1 MSKYVIKGGNKI
13 IGDVRISGAKNAT
26 LGVLAASIMAD
37 EDIIIENI
45 PDVWDIN
52 IMIKSIEVLGAYVE
66 RIDRNTVKINGSG
79 INTSELINPELGKMR
94 ATYYFVGALLGKNKN
109 AKVIYPGG
117 CDIGERPIDLH
128 LKGFR
133 ALGAN
138 SLIDG
143 DYIITEANELRGNNI
158 YLDIVSVGATINIM
172 LASVL
177 ADGMTI
183 IENAAKEPHVVD
195 IANFLNT
202 IGANVKGAG
211 TDTIRIKGV
220 KKLHGA
226 TYTMIPDQIEAGT
239 YMALATITK
248 GDITIKNVIPKHLES
263 ISAKLVDM
271 GSTVIHYDEAVR
283 VISGDNIIPT
293 NIMTS
298 PYPGF
303 PTDMQP
309 QIVCTLCLANGTSQ
323 VIESIFENRFKYIN
337 EIKKMGAVCSLKQ
350 NQLTI
355 DGVQR
360 LNPANITAPDLRA
373 GAALVLLALATEGI
387 SIIDKIEYVER
398 GYEDFV
404 NKLTELGASII
415 KVNDN
420 EDINEIIKKI

>member
-13 IGDVRISGAKNAT
+13 VGDVRISGAKNAT

-37 EDIIIENI
+37 EDVIIENI

-52 IMIKSIEVLGAYVE
+52 MMIKSIEVLGANVE
-66 RIDRNTVKINGSG
+66 RIDRNTVKINGSN
-79 INTSELINPELGKMR
+79 IKTSDLINPELGKMR
-94 ATYYFVGALLGKNKN
+94 ATYYFVGALLGKYKK
-109 AKVIYPGG
+109 AKIIYPGG
-117 CDIGERPIDLH
+117 CDIGERPVNLH
-128 LKGFR
+128 LKGFKS
-133 ALGAN
+133 LGADACIN
-138 SLIDG
+138 G
-143 DYIITEANELRGNNI
+143 DYIETSANELKGNNI

-172 LASVL
+172 LAAIL
-177 ADGMTI
+177 ADGVTT

-263 ISAKLVDM
+263 ISAKLIDI

-283 VISGDNIIPT
+283 VISGENILPT
-293 NIMTS
+293 NVMTS

-309 QIVCTLCLANGTSQ
+309 QIVCTLCLAKGTSQ
-323 VIESIFENRFKYIN
+323 VIESIFEDRFKYIN

-355 DGVQR
+355 EGVEK
-360 LNPANITAPDLRA
+360 LSPANITALDLRA
-373 GAALVLLALATEGI
+373 GAALVLLALATDGV
-387 SIIDKIEYVER
+387 SVIDKIEYVER

-404 NKLTELGASII
+404 NKLTELGANIV
-415 KVNDN
+415 KVNDDQ
-420 EDINEIIKKI
+420 DINEIIKNI

>member
-1 MSKYVIKGGNKI
+1 MSKYVIKGGNRI
-13 IGDVRISGAKNAT
+13 VGDVRISGAKNAT

-37 EDIIIENI
+37 EDVIIENI

-52 IMIKSIEVLGAYVE
+52 MMIKSIEVLGAEVD
-66 RIDRNTVKINGSG
+66 RIDRNTVRINGSK
-79 INTSELINPELGKMR
+79 IITSNLVNPELGKMR
-94 ATYYFVGALLGKNKN
+94 ATYYFVGALLGKFKK

-117 CDIGERPIDLH
+117 CDIGERPVDLH
-128 LKGFR
+128 LKGFKS
-133 ALGAN
+133 LGADACIN
-138 SLIDG
+138 G
-143 DYIITEANELRGNNI
+143 DFIETSAKELRGNNI
-158 YLDIVSVGATINIM
+158 YLDKVSVGATINIM
-172 LASVL
+172 LAAILSEGV
-177 ADGMTI
+177 TT

-202 IGANVKGAG
+202 IGANIKGAG

-263 ISAKLVDM
+263 ISAKLVDT

-283 VISGDNIIPT
+283 VIGGEKILPT
-293 NIMTS
+293 NVMTS

-309 QIVCTLCLANGTSQ
+309 QIVCTLCLSSGTSQ
-323 VIESIFENRFKYIN
+323 VIEAIFEDRFKYIN

-355 DGVQR
+355 EGVEK
-360 LNPANITAPDLRA
+360 LTPANITALDLRA
-373 GAALVLLALATEGI
+373 GAALVLLALATEGV

-404 NKLTELGASII
+404 NKLTEIGAKII

-420 EDINEIIKKI
+420 QDINEIIKNI